1 MQLHIKWD
9 TGNMTIN
16 CESFFPATQNKLNV
30 LMKTIDLDWE
40 HKDEI
45 LHQML
50 QFLTDLEQEAEEK
63 KQEIKHQFG
72 KWNTT
77 WMISSCKHPSGVPL
91 SKVEVKDAKA
101 ELKEQKKLVHD
112 LEQSFK
118 RYSKTAQK
126 AKVNAQIVIQKGG
139 LKC

>member
-16 CESFFPATQNKLNV
+16 CEDFFPATQNKLNV

-63 KQEIKHQFG
+63 KQ
-72 KWNTT
+72 
-77 WMISSCKHPSGVPL
+77 
-91 SKVEVKDAKA
+91 
-101 ELKEQKKLVHD
+101 
-112 LEQSFK
+112 
-118 RYSKTAQK
+118 
-126 AKVNAQIVIQKGG
+126 
-139 LKC
+139 